1 MEMVKLFLAIMAIA
15 ACSSQVFAQCGGV
28 SRATPVRS
36 LIASRPI
43 LSTIRKVQANAMA
56 RRMSACQGMSVP
68 QASCTQSIVPQAAS
82 PCPCVCA
89 DCNCNRSVQLIAMPI
104 IEMKAV
110 PVCENGRCDVV
121 RSAPV
126 RSVVSSAYQQALA
139 SAQYRAA
146 NRIRGHSYLDTHRT
160 SGVGW
165 ASHDASPNTCLGRGG
180 DAYAVAQGGDG
191 TFYATKFP

>member
-1 MEMVKLFLAIMAIA
+1 MVKWFLVLVASV
-15 ACSSQVFAQCGGV
+15 ACSSSALAQCGGSV
-28 SRATPVRS
+28 RATPVRS

-43 LSTIRKVQANAMA
+43 LSTIRKVQANSMA

-68 QASCTQSIVPQAAS
+68 QSSCTQSIVPQAAA

-89 DCNCNRSVQLIAMPI
+89 DCNCNRSVQLIATPI
-104 IEMKAV
+104 IEIKAV
-110 PVCENGRCDVV
+110 SICENGRCDVV

-146 NRIRGHSYLDTHRT
+146 NRIKGHTHLDTHRV

-165 ASHDASPNTCLGRGG
+165 ASHDASPTTCLGRGG
-180 DAYAVAQGGDG
+180 EAYAVVQGSDG
-191 TFYATKFP
+191 FYSTKFQ